1 MQNNKKY
8 IFLIIFYQNSIW
20 YTIFI
25 RVWITAV
32 FQAALHNL
40 KTYWVSSLSC
50 VPFSVGLVCSLNV
63 YTPRLTIWIM

>member
-8 IFLIIFYQNSIW
+8 VFLIIFYQNSIW

-40 KTYWVSSLSC
+40 KTYWESSLSY
-50 VPFSVGLVCSLNV
+50 VPLSVGPVCSLNV
-63 YTPRLTIWIM
+63 YTLSLKFWIT